1 MFGMFCFDSRIII
14 VYKIII
20 MSNRSLGIILYE
32 MCCNRLPFR
41 SEDEIKGKQ
50 TPILPKELEDL
61 GQLLNGYI

>member
-1 MFGMFCFDSRIII
+1 
-14 VYKIII
+14 